1 MSMEDMRASQADQ
14 QSAGAAGSLR
24 GTRRRRAWMLTAG
37 GACLAVLIMS
47 ATAGHAADQNT
58 AKYWKGKNIAQAT
71 KKFGDPTQMT
81 PLTDTGGTL
90 YIFAHRGEQHWVFE
104 TNPGGKIVKA
114 AKVE

>member
-1 MSMEDMRASQADQ
+1 MSMEDMRVSQADQ
-14 QSAGAAGSLR
+14 QNAGAAGFLR
-24 GTRRRRAWMLTAG
+24 GARRRREWMLAAG
-37 GACLAVLIMS
+37 GACLLIMS
-47 ATAGHAADQNT
+47 ATAGHGADQNT